1 MSICNVGRPYITSL
15 LTIVKTRTN
24 VEILIGQNSD
34 YRMVGEM
41 NSAVSPVDFDR
52 MLNGLDRIYS
62 EFARACGL
70 SDCAYWMLVDT
81 SAAGGSVAV
90 SRLTSEWFYSKQTI
104 NSAIKTLRAR
114 GLATLEFAEG
124 SRKNKVVRL
133 TEEGVRFAKRYALP
147 AQKAEQQAFEALE
160 PWEQREIMRLVGKFS
175 HVLNE
180 ECEAFKRQVAA
191 ENEADDKSEGETC
204 DS

>member
-1 MSICNVGRPYITSL
+1 MSYVGHGSEWQFSHENVLHISDFSTFKNTNLPMW
-15 LTIVKTRTN
+15 LTI
-24 VEILIGQNSD
+24 GCD
-34 YRMVGEM
+34 FG
-41 NSAVSPVDFDR
+41 PFDR
-52 MLNGLDRIYS
+52 
-62 EFARACGL
+62 L
-70 SDCAYWMLVDT
+70 SDNIGMNAVLNQQGGAVAILT
-81 SAAGGSVAV
+81 SARTV
-90 SRLTSEWFYSKQTI
+90 YSDRNAKLHSAYMRHGI

-124 SRKNKVVRL
+124 SRKNKVVCL
-133 TEEGVRFAKRYALP
+133 TDEGRRFAEHYALP
-147 AQKAEQQAFEALE
+147 AVKAEQRAFGALE

>member
-1 MSICNVGRPYITSL
+1 
-15 LTIVKTRTN
+15 
-24 VEILIGQNSD
+24 
-34 YRMVGEM
+34 MVGEM

-114 GLATLEFAEG
+114 GLATLEFAE
-124 SRKNKVVRL
+124 
-133 TEEGVRFAKRYALP
+133 
-147 AQKAEQQAFEALE
+147 EALE

-180 ECEAFKRQVAA
+180 ECEAFKRQVVA
-191 ENEADDKSEGETC
+191 ENEADDKGEGDTC

>member
-1 MSICNVGRPYITSL
+1 MA
-15 LTIVKTRTN
+15 
-24 VEILIGQNSD
+24 
-34 YRMVGEM
+34 GEM
-41 NSAVSPVDFDR
+41 NSTVSPVDFDR

-133 TEEGVRFAKRYALP
+133 TEEG
-147 AQKAEQQAFEALE
+147 
-160 PWEQREIMRLVGKFS
+160 EQREIMRLVGKFS

-191 ENEADDKSEGETC
+191 ENEADDKGEGDTC

>member
-1 MSICNVGRPYITSL
+1 
-15 LTIVKTRTN
+15 
-24 VEILIGQNSD
+24 
-34 YRMVGEM
+34 M
-41 NSAVSPVDFDR
+41 NSAVTLVDFDR
-52 MLNGLDRIYS
+52 LLNGLDHIYS
-62 EFARACGL
+62 EFSRACGL

-133 TEEGVRFAKRYALP
+133 TEEACGLPSATRCRRKKPSNRHSSARAVGTVRDHALG
-147 AQKAEQQAFEALE
+147 
-160 PWEQREIMRLVGKFS
+160 R
-175 HVLNE
+175 
-180 ECEAFKRQVAA
+180 
-191 ENEADDKSEGETC
+191 
-204 DS
+204 

>member
-1 MSICNVGRPYITSL
+1 
-15 LTIVKTRTN
+15 
-24 VEILIGQNSD
+24 
-34 YRMVGEM
+34 M
-41 NSAVSPVDFDR
+41 NSEVSLVDFDR

-124 SRKNKVVRL
+124 SRKNKVLRL
-133 TEEGVRFAKRYALP
+133 TEEGVQFAKRYALP

-180 ECEAFKRQVAA
+180 ECEAFKQQIAA
-191 ENEADDKSEGETC
+191 ESQVENQEEGETC

>member
-1 MSICNVGRPYITSL
+1 
-15 LTIVKTRTN
+15 
-24 VEILIGQNSD
+24 
-34 YRMVGEM
+34 MVGEM
-41 NSAVSPVDFDR
+41 NSAVSLVDFDR
-52 MLNGLDRIYS
+52 MLNGLDRVYS

-160 PWEQREIMRLVGKFS
+160 LWEQREIMRLIGKFS
-175 HVLNE
+175 QVLGD
-180 ECEAFKRQVAA
+180 ECETFKQQVAA
-191 ENEADDKSEGETC
+191 ASQMQDRREGESC
-204 DS
+204 DC

>member
-1 MSICNVGRPYITSL
+1 M
-15 LTIVKTRTN
+15 
-24 VEILIGQNSD
+24 
-34 YRMVGEM
+34 
-41 NSAVSPVDFDR
+41 
-52 MLNGLDRIYS
+52 
-62 EFARACGL
+62 
-70 SDCAYWMLVDT
+70 
-81 SAAGGSVAV
+81 
-90 SRLTSEWFYSKQTI
+90 
-104 NSAIKTLRAR
+104 
-114 GLATLEFAEG
+114 LEFAEG

-133 TEEGVRFAKRYALP
+133 TEEGTQFAKRYALP

-191 ENEADDKSEGETC
+191 ENEADDKGEGETC

>member
-1 MSICNVGRPYITSL
+1 
-15 LTIVKTRTN
+15 
-24 VEILIGQNSD
+24 
-34 YRMVGEM
+34 MVGEM
-41 NSAVSPVDFDR
+41 NNAVSPVDFDR

-62 EFARACGL
+62 EFARTCGL

-104 NSAIKTLRAR
+104 NSAIKALTAR
-114 GLATLEFAEG
+114 GLAALEFAEG

-133 TEEGVRFAKRYALP
+133 TEDGARFAARYALP
-147 AQKAEQQAFEALE
+147 ALKAEQRAFEALDPE
-160 PWEQREIMRLVGKFS
+160 EQREIMRLIGKFS
-175 HVLNE
+175 HALSD
-180 ECEAFKRQVAA
+180 ECEAFKQQVAV
-191 ENEADDKSEGETC
+191 ENQGEGESC